1 MGNAINK
8 VTGTIFGTQSAPKTP
23 DYYGLA
29 DATAKSNLAAA
40 TNVADINRVN
50 QIGPTGSQTWS
61 MRPGADP
68 NNPQAGD
75 YIVTTS
81 LSPEQQALYNSQ
93 TATQQGM
100 ADLARAGVS
109 TLGGSGIGGKLDTS
123 TFAPGFTGDVSKT
136 ADQFSA
142 DRQAISD
149 ALYNQQT
156 KYLGDQFG
164 REDEAT
170 RTRLLN
176 QGLEEGSAGY
186 QAAMRDQ
193 DRRQNEAYVSAANNA
208 TTGSIAA
215 QKAMQDALLAAAQTQ
230 QNVSSQGAASQ
241 IQQRAAPLNELSA
254 MLEGG
259 QVTMP
264 QFQAYGN
271 AANVSGTDYTGAG
284 RDTYTSALTNVQ
296 YNNKQNADNMK
307 QVAQLLAML

>member
-1 MGNAINK
+1 MGNALNK
-8 VTGTIFGTQSAPKTP
+8 ATGALFGTQNAPKTP

-40 TNVADINRVN
+40 TSVANINRPN
-50 QIGPTGSQTWS
+50 QVGTTGSQTWS
-61 MRPGADP
+61 LRPGADP

-75 YIVTTS
+75 YTVTTS

-100 ADLARAGVS
+100 ADLAMAGVS
-109 TLGGSGIGGKLDTS
+109 TLGGSGIGGQLDTS

-142 DRQAISD
+142 DRLAISD

-193 DRRQNEAYVSAANNA
+193 DRRHNEAYTTAANNA

-215 QKAMQDALLAAAQTQ
+215 QKAMQDALLQAAQTQ
-230 QNVSSQGAASQ
+230 QNMSSQGAASQ

-271 AANVSGTDYTGAG
+271 AGQVAGTDYTSAG
-284 RDTYTSALTNVQ
+284 LNSYQSGLTSAGF
-296 YNNKQNADNMK
+296 NNKVNSDNMK
-307 QVAQLLAML
+307 QLAQLLAMV